1 MRIFNYFLYTVFV
14 LRFCTAF
21 RCNFSFGFYYVLFRK
36 FCSKSRCKFTVIF
49 SLHQVL
55 WLPSIPI
62 LFHIFIFKP
71 IKKLLTKFYTIFGI
85 TTSCLLT
92 DMKIRKI
99 EEHFWSRN
107 PLRSPSR
114 IKTHLHDKGKRPNF
128 FGWFPVKIWNLNF
141 RSWMKQ

>member
-1 MRIFNYFLYTVFV
+1 MYCVLVLLSDVILALDFITFFPVNSVVKVAANLQLYFPYIKFFDFPQFQ
-14 LRFCTAF
+14 FC
-21 RCNFSFGFYYVLFRK
+21 
-36 FCSKSRCKFTVIF
+36 
-49 SLHQVL
+49 
-55 WLPSIPI
+55 
-62 LFHIFIFKP
+62 FIFLFSNPK
-71 IKKLLTKFYTIFGI
+71 KKLLTKFYTIFGI

-128 FGWFPVKIWNLNF
+128 FGGFPVKI
-141 RSWMKQ
+141 